1 METNVHR
8 GDCLR
13 EDCARVLGVAALL
26 WGSVVAI
33 AAFEGAL
40 GRFEGR
46 TLAMLAVLVSLYAT
60 AVYFLDA
67 GLRAYAEKARAMR
80 ARGLA
85 AIFLAALAAALA
97 GNSTAWALFLAP
109 LATLA
114 SVAAGAH
121 GLRRGATSASSAKSP
136 GANPAAT

>member
-40 GRFEGR
+40 AKFEGS
-46 TLAMLAVLVSLYAT
+46 TLAMLTLFVSLYAA

-67 GLRAYAEKARAMR
+67 ELRAYAGRIGAMR

-85 AIFLAALAAALA
+85 AIFLVALVAALA
-97 GNSTAWALFLAP
+97 GRSTAFALFLAP